1 MKNSLNNYYGF
12 GSSLLSDFFN
22 LDSNSIVDSAMSSY
36 KFKTDVEEK
45 DGEYVI
51 TAAVPGLSKKDI
63 KVEVLHD
70 RVIIEGSKK
79 INDRMNSEIKR
90 EFAVYSDIDPDS
102 ASASVK
108 DGILTITVPKKAKKR
123 KLLEIK

>member
-70 RVIIEGSKK
+70 RVIIE
-79 INDRMNSEIKR
+79 E
-90 EFAVYSDIDPDS
+90 
-102 ASASVK
+102 
-108 DGILTITVPKKAKKR
+108 
-123 KLLEIK
+123 

>member
-1 MKNSLNNYYGF
+1 MKNSLTNYYGL

-22 LDSNSIVDSAMSSY
+22 VDSNSIIDSAMNSY
-36 KFKTDVEEK
+36 KFRTDLDE
-45 DGEYVI
+45 DDNSYTI
-51 TAAVPGLSKKDI
+51 TAQVPGLSKKDI

-70 RVIIEGSKK
+70 RVIVEGSKK

-90 EFAVYSDIDPDS
+90 EFAVYSDIDPDA

-108 DGILTITVPKKAKKR
+108 DGILTVTVPKKAKKR
-123 KLLEIK
+123 KLLKIE